1 MDSKVV
7 AVVGAGPVGGILA
20 ARLCLAG
27 HTVLLV
33 DVWREHI
40 ERIRNDGLRIHGEE
54 ELLARPEHLFIS
66 PSELGDILP
75 EFVFICTKAT
85 GLDAVLSDLSDR
97 VKQSKAVFVSAQNG
111 IDTEEIIA
119 RQIERRRVVRGVIS
133 YAGILTGPGEIR
145 ETFFDPPNYF
155 GWLEESGRDSCEEA
169 ARLLTHCGLATEA
182 TGEVKKAVWRKAILN
197 CGTMP
202 IAALTGMTIKQ
213 LMAFP
218 PTRRIVGHLLKE
230 SIAVAASLGFDY
242 GPDFF
247 DFAIDLFERA
257 GAHKPSM
264 LVDIE
269 QGRVTENAFLMRR
282 IAEYAEENG
291 VPAHT
296 QRTMANLV
304 DAIDNRNRSRY
315 TAS

>member
-1 MDSKVV
+1 MEPKVV

-20 ARLCLAG
+20 ARLCRAG

-40 ERIRNDGLRIHGEE
+40 EHIRSHGLHIYGGEE
-54 ELLARPEHLFIS
+54 ILARIEHLFVS
-66 PSELGDILP
+66 PAELGDITP
-75 EFVFICTKAT
+75 QFVFICTKAT
-85 GLDAVLSDLSDR
+85 GLDSVLNELSDR
-97 VKQSKAVFVSAQNG
+97 LKQSESVFISAQNG

-119 RQIERRRVVRGVIS
+119 KQIERRRVVRGVIS
-133 YAGILTGPGEIR
+133 YAGILTGPGEIQD
-145 ETFFDPPNYF
+145 TFFDPPNYF
-155 GWLEESGRDSCEEA
+155 GYLEESGKNGCQEA
-169 ARLLTHCGLATEA
+169 AKLLTDCGLATKV

-202 IAALTGMTIKQ
+202 IAALTGMTIKEI
-213 LMAFP
+213 MAFP

-269 QGRVTENAFLMRR
+269 KGRVTENPFLMRR

-291 VPAHT
+291 VPAPT
-296 QRTMANLV
+296 QRLMANLI
-304 DAIDNRNRSRY
+304 DAIDMRNRTRQMVV
-315 TAS
+315 

>member
-1 MDSKVV
+1 MDPKTV
-7 AVVGAGPVGGILA
+7 AVIGAGPVGGILA
-20 ARLCLAG
+20 ARLCRAG

-40 ERIRNDGLRIHGEE
+40 ERIRSHGLHVYGGEE
-54 ELLARPEHLFIS
+54 ILARPEHLFVS
-66 PSELGDILP
+66 PTELGDIIP

-85 GLDAVLSDLSDR
+85 GLDSVLGQLNDK
-97 VKQSKAVFVSAQNG
+97 VKQSEAVFISAQNG

-133 YAGILTGPGEIR
+133 YAGILTGPGEIQD
-145 ETFFDPPNYF
+145 TFFDPPNYF
-155 GWLEESGRDSCEEA
+155 GWLEESGRNSCQEA
-169 ARLLTHCGLATEA
+169 ANLLTDCGLATEA
-182 TGEVKKAVWRKAILN
+182 TGDVKKAVWRKAILN

-202 IAALTGMTIKQ
+202 IAALTGMTLREI
-213 LMAFP
+213 MAFE
-218 PTRRIVGHLLKE
+218 PTHRIVEHLLKE

-242 GPDFF
+242 GPDFY

-264 LVDIE
+264 RVDIE
-269 QGRVTENAFLMRR
+269 MGRVTENAFLMRR
-282 IAEYAEENG
+282 IAEYAEEKG

-296 QRTMANLV
+296 QRMMANLV
-304 DAIDNRNRSRY
+304 DAIDLRNRNR
-315 TAS
+315 